1 MISINNS
8 IVFYCREVA
17 MGAHI
22 VDCSLRDFSVKNEYK
37 VDQLVFDSLM
47 DRQFYLYQE
56 KFGRDPNFKI
66 DNYGNYQ
73 LSKIKID
80 SFKTI
85 PPETVQP
92 FLKNHFES
100 IFTSDEIDPAFKAR
114 YISTILSMVEL
125 FSGGVDNHFN
135 VYVLDIEKLE
145 KEDIKHEFVSWY
157 ENFITLFIVFKGD
170 RLGDFVYLDFGFD

>member
-1 MISINNS
+1 MITIRNS

-22 VDCSLRDFSVKNEYK
+22 VDCSINDFSFQDKSN
-37 VDQLVFDSLM
+37 VDQLVFDNLM
-47 DRQFYLYQE
+47 NRQFYLKHE
-56 KFGRDPNFKI
+56 KFGRDPNYKKDNF
-66 DNYGNYQ
+66 DNYLLG
-73 LSKIKID
+73 KIKLD

-100 IFTSDEIDPAFKAR
+100 IFTSDEIDPVFKAR

-170 RLGDFVYLDFGFD
+170 RLGDFIYLDFGFD

>member
-1 MISINNS
+1 MIKINNS

-22 VDCSLRDFSVKNEYK
+22 VDCSIRDFSFQDISN
-37 VDQLVFDSLM
+37 VDQMVFDNLM
-47 DRQFYLYQE
+47 DRQFYLHQE
-56 KFGRDPNFKI
+56 KVGRDPNFKI
-66 DNYGNYQ
+66 DNYGNFQ
-73 LSKIKID
+73 LAKIKFD

-85 PPETVQP
+85 PPETVQL

-100 IFTSDEIDPAFKAR
+100 IFTSDEIDPAFKER

-125 FSGGVDNHFN
+125 FSGGLENNFN

-145 KEDIKHEFVSWY
+145 KQDIKHEFVSWY
-157 ENFITLFIVFKGD
+157 ENFITLFIVYKGD
-170 RLGDFVYLDFGFD
+170 RLGDFTYLDFGFD